1 VAASLGDGA
10 GESGT
15 VATVVVVDVVLAA
28 VVVVVVTACELDSA
42 DGFGALSDPQL
53 ASTSAATMAAAAR
66 CISPT

>member
-15 VATVVVVDVVLAA
+15 VATVVVVEVVLG
-28 VVVVVVTACELDSA
+28 VVAVVVVTACELDRTE
-42 DGFGALSDPQL
+42 GFGALSDPQL
-53 ASTSAATMAAAAR
+53 ASTSAATTAAAR